1 LREWSPARP
10 ATGLDGRV
18 DERPPTPR
26 AMSLD
31 VAVEAPLHP
40 LMRHVIERGLQ
51 RGFRFFVP
59 DEHHDEVVADF
70 AAARIA
76 FPHQLLTMSS
86 APASSLQLKVLEPTS
101 EHGRQAIQIHV
112 SHRTGDQLA
121 GAPHCQIHVHD
132 LLPANPEGSTME
144 VFRRWMND
152 DSSTEGQASLGG
164 YWCSITDVA
173 EALIRFLAHP
183 TFDDVNYHVSGR
195 RYWSA
200 EETREEFLA
209 LARRTDAGRTGN
221 FAIHHLETA
230 QLQSVSVEAVDSAN
244 RPPERPDL
252 GPFHRHLEG
261 TTGEGWRPTMPLRQT
276 LMLVL
281 ADLEGVIRGVR

>member
-1 LREWSPARP
+1 
-10 ATGLDGRV
+10 
-18 DERPPTPR
+18 
-26 AMSLD
+26 MSLD
-31 VAVEAPLHP
+31 VTLEVPLHP
-40 LMRHVIERGLQ
+40 LMRQVIERGLQ

-59 DEHHDEVVADF
+59 DEHHSEVVADF

-76 FPHQLLTMSS
+76 FPQQLLSMSS
-86 APASSLQLKVLEPTS
+86 APASLLHLKILEPTP
-101 EHGRQAIQIHV
+101 EHDRQALQIHV
-112 SHRTGDQLA
+112 SHQNADQSSEGLR
-121 GAPHCQIHVHD
+121 CQIHVHD

-144 VFRRWMND
+144 VFRRWMKE
-152 DSSTEGQASLGG
+152 DSSAKGHASLGG

-183 TFDDVNYHVSGR
+183 TFDDISYHVSGR

-209 LARRTDAGRTGN
+209 LAQRTEAGRTGN

-230 QLQSVSVEAVDSAN
+230 RLQSVSVEAVDSSN

-252 GPFHRHLEG
+252 GSFHRHLEG

-281 ADLEGVIRGVR
+281 AELEGITRGVR